1 MVGHIIRTTHH
12 AVSSDQILGYNQGMF
27 AQVLTMTSFIN
38 RTQGY
43 AATTGIGQGL
53 LTSILELGAWV
64 SANQEFLKTSY

>member
-1 MVGHIIRTTHH
+1 
-12 AVSSDQILGYNQGMF
+12 MF

-38 RTQGY
+38 KTDGY

-64 SANQEFLKTSY
+64 RTAQYECLDADDTN